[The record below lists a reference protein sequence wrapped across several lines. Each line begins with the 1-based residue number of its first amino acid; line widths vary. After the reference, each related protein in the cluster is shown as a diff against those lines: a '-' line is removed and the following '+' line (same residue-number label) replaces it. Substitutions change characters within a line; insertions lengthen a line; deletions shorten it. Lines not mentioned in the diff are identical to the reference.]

1 MSAARFVPAS
11 AVAAGDG
18 RIAGYASLFGATDL
32 SGDRVLPGAFLAS
45 LARRGTAGIRML
57 WQHDPAR
64 PIGVWTKLTETA
76 TGLLAEGR
84 LALDTAGGREAYEL
98 IRAGA
103 VDGLS
108 IGFRTK
114 TARRGAADG
123 VKRVLSEIDLWEISV
138 VTFPMQERARLAEAR
153 GGAPPMAKASLAERI
168 RVAALQMAARP
179 LPRS

>member
-1 MSAARFVPAS
+1 MIVGGAER
-11 AVAAGDG
+11 AVAGVEG
-18 RIAGYASLFGATDL
+18 RIAGYASLFGAIDL

-45 LARRGTAGIRML
+45 LRRRGTAGIRML

-76 TGLLAEGR
+76 TGLFAEGR
-84 LALDTAGGREAYEL
+84 LALDTAGGREAFEL

-114 TARRGAADG
+114 TARRGSAGA
-123 VKRVLSEIDLWEISV
+123 KRLLEEIDLWEISV
-138 VTFPMQERARLAEAR
+138 VTFPMQESARLSETR
-153 GGAPPMAKASLAERI
+153 GGMAA
-168 RVAALQMAARP
+168 VAAGAALAARIEAAARWLAAP
-179 LPRS
+179 SRASIAT